1 MTSKEKQ
8 VCIECG
14 DYKNCPYVSRNL
26 EHKCQHLS
34 DIMYGFELGYKD
46 AIDEACAFI
55 ENIKSHDYDYL
66 KSYGWEGV
74 YWEKI
79 KTTELAKDLRKHMEE
94 QK

>member
-34 DIMYGFELGYKD
+34 DIMYGFELGHKD
-46 AIDEACAFI
+46 AIDKACEWLEHRQVIDLVVPNIEKFI
-55 ENIKSHDYDYL
+55 NDF
-66 KSYGWEGV
+66 
-74 YWEKI
+74 
-79 KTTELAKDLRKHMEE
+79 RKAME
-94 QK
+94 Q